1 MRRAATES
9 SLRRVPLQSFGGL
22 AMLRLRTPM
31 INGFEIEAP
40 SSAPLL
46 LAEGNRRVE
55 KLKMV
60 RSSFHPSAAEALRVR
75 TGPNAMGFER
85 ASRRWSIAT
94 IISYF
99 AWGGNARTQ
108 EKPGLCEARA

>member
-1 MRRAATES
+1 M
-9 SLRRVPLQSFGGL
+9 
-22 AMLRLRTPM
+22 
-31 INGFEIEAP
+31 
-40 SSAPLL
+40 PLL
-46 LAEGNRRVE
+46 LAEWNRASGEIPDVP
-55 KLKMV
+55 
-60 RSSFHPSAAEALRVR
+60 SSFHPSAAEALRVR
-75 TGPNAMGFER
+75 TGPNAIGFER